1 MINKKIA
8 FLHTSPLHIERFENL
23 VRKYNDTIEIKH
35 FVDEDLLHLALETG
49 VLAKEQF
56 VKTIQKIQAEQQI
69 KMVICTCSTYGQ
81 LCEPF
86 ETVYRIDQ
94 PIVDT
99 IVAKYAKIAL
109 AYTAPSTK
117 KTSQQLILQ
126 TAARQQKT
134 IQLIDADCTHCWP
147 YFEEGNIA
155 KYERSIAQHL
165 RQISQ
170 EVEVIFLAQ
179 ASMEGAKKYLVDI
192 KPIVVSSPEFGVKT
206 FLAGLLEKGK

>member
-1 MINKKIA
+1 MIA

-23 VRKYNDTIEIKH
+23 VKKYNDTIEIKH
-35 FVDEDLLHLALETG
+35 FVDEGLLHIALETG

-81 LCEPF
+81 LCETF
-86 ETVYRIDQ
+86 ETVHRIDQ

-99 IVAKYAKIAL
+99 IVAEYTKIAL

-126 TAARQQKT
+126 TAARQQKK
-134 IQLIDADCTHCWP
+134 IQLLHADCSHCWQ
-147 YFEEGNIA
+147 YFEAGNIE
-155 KYERSIAQHL
+155 KYEKSIAEHL
-165 RQISQ
+165 RKISQ
-170 EVEVIFLAQ
+170 DAEVIFLAQ

-192 KPIVVSSPEFGVKT
+192 QSIVVSSPAFGVKT
-206 FLAGLLEKGK
+206 FLAELLEKGK